1 MATTTTTAPRENV
14 TFALPALD
22 PKPPDK
28 SFMDAKLFL
37 SRLKTE
43 LEKNPP
49 VDGLN
54 QLLAQLDDA
63 ALLAELL
70 DYVTLQNDRAEVKN
84 SVTALKRLA
93 EDRAAGKNTK
103 KLVCMSF
110 TGAGIATM
118 VGSFAVV
125 ASLAT
130 GFFVVPLLVGGVVAT
145 HGGLAAFRATEEEKK
160 YQQIADRVKEIE
172 VAIAEKFK

>member
-1 MATTTTTAPRENV
+1 MATTTVQREKFA
-14 TFALPALD
+14 FALTVQDA
-22 PKPPDK
+22 KPPGGT
-28 SFMDAKLFL
+28 SFMDAKAFL

-43 LEKNPP
+43 LEKNAR

-54 QLLAQLDDA
+54 EILAQLDDA
-63 ALLAELL
+63 ALLPELL
-70 DYVTLQNDRAEVKN
+70 DYVTHQNDRAEVKN
-84 SVTALKRLA
+84 SVTALRRLA
-93 EDRAAGKNTK
+93 EDRTANRNTK

-130 GFFVVPLLVGGVVAT
+130 GFFVVPLLVGGIVAT

-160 YQQIADRVKEIE
+160 YQQIVDRVKEIE
-172 VAIAEKFK
+172 AAIAEKFK